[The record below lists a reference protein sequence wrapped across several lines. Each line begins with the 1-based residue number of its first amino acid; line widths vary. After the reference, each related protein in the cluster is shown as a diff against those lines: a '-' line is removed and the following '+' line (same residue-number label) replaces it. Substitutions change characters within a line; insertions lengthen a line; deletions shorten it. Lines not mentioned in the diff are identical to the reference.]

1 MNGYERRTKQK
12 KDKIRTAAL
21 ELFCKY
27 GPDKTSINEIA
38 QQAGVSPASI
48 FNYFGSK
55 EGLMKDT
62 IIDLLDSSWKLRE
75 ELWESELPFPELLKR
90 TVTMKN
96 EFFDTIDLSNFL
108 ALITSNPEIK
118 KHIDD
123 FNQKRYP
130 QLVRKFIEKGRREGY
145 IRKEISFEAAM
156 IYLTMYQELLQRPEL
171 QQKINNELLKELL
184 DLMIYGLAGQPVHD
198 GME

>member
-1 MNGYERRTKQK
+1 MNGYERRTKQ

-108 ALITSNPEIK
+108 ALINSNPEIK

-123 FNQKRYP
+123 FNEKRYP
-130 QLVRKFIEKGRREGY
+130 QIVRKFIEKGRREGY

>member
-1 MNGYERRTKQK
+1 MNGFERRTELK
-12 KDKIRTAAL
+12 KDRIRTAAL
-21 ELFCKY
+21 ELFCTY
-27 GPDKTSINEIA
+27 GPYKTSVNEIA
-38 QQAGVSPASI
+38 QKAGVSPATI

-108 ALITSNPEIK
+108 ALINSNPEIK

>member
-108 ALITSNPEIK
+108 ALINSNPEIK